1 MFQKSLLFLHKPFYA
16 IGHKIKSSKMT
27 KAVFTLWMLIIPTM
41 VYCQSG
47 DLPEVA
53 IRDTEVRQIKSDT
66 VEGMTYE
73 IHIALPANYSKMN
86 EEYPVVYYLD
96 AYYWGGIVIETYRL
110 LRAFNEIPP
119 LILVGIS
126 YPDATV
132 AEAHTYRSRDF
143 IPTEVNEQ
151 NMGEF
156 ADAPPPAS
164 GGANKFLAFMKEE
177 LKPLIEKNYRVNKE
191 DSGILGYSNGALFGA
206 YVLFHDPST
215 FNNYL
220 LGSPALDLD
229 NFVTLKYEEEYFSK
243 SKELKANVFLSAGTE
258 EWERIIVSW
267 LKLKN
272 RLEIRNYEGLN
283 LIVKAFE
290 GENHTSNIPGTIS
303 RGFRELY
310 GRK

>member
-1 MFQKSLLFLHKPFYA
+1 MMKNKISILCMMVFPLLVFCQNEDLRKVT
-16 IGHKIKSSKMT
+16 IK
-27 KAVFTLWMLIIPTM
+27 
-41 VYCQSG
+41 
-47 DLPEVA
+47 
-53 IRDTEVRQIKSDT
+53 DTEVREIKSESVKDM
-66 VEGMTYE
+66 VYE
-73 IHIALPANYSKMN
+73 IHVALPSNYSESDEN
-86 EEYPVVYYLD
+86 YPVVYYLD

-126 YPDATV
+126 YPDATGT
-132 AEAHTYRSRDF
+132 EAFRYRSRDF
-143 IPTEVNEQ
+143 IPTEINEQ
-151 NMGEF
+151 NMGEYVV
-156 ADAPPPAS
+156 ASPPAS

-177 LKPLIEKNYRVNKE
+177 LKPLIERNYRVNKE
-191 DSGILGYSNGALFGA
+191 ESGILGYSNGALFGA

-229 NFVTLKYEEEYFSK
+229 DFVTLKYEEEYYSK
-243 SKELKANVFLSAGTE
+243 SKELHAKVFLSAGTE

-272 RLEIRNYEGLN
+272 RLESRNYEGLD
-283 LIVKAFE
+283 LMIKAFE